1 MYVNSILA
9 DYFNR
14 LNYEFD
20 NWKPLTLDYDENELK

>member
-20 NWKPLTLDYDENELK
+20 NWKPIILDNDEIDF